1 VKSRATEGWCRCGGG
16 EEKINLRSLLEG
28 GNRSQGHRT
37 RREFEEG
44 RRELSKMG
52 YDSGRVVT
60 A

>member
-1 VKSRATEGWCRCGGG
+1 MAARMSAAKS
-16 EEKINLRSLLEG
+16 
-28 GNRSQGHRT
+28 
-37 RREFEEG
+37 EEG

>member
-1 VKSRATEGWCRCGGG
+1 VEGG
-16 EEKINLRSLLEG
+16 EEKINLSLLER

>member
-1 VKSRATEGWCRCGGG
+1 MAAMMSAAE
-16 EEKINLRSLLEG
+16 S
-28 GNRSQGHRT
+28 
-37 RREFEEG
+37 EEG

>member
-1 VKSRATEGWCRCGGG
+1 MAARMSAAE
-16 EEKINLRSLLEG
+16 S
-28 GNRSQGHRT
+28 
-37 RREFEEG
+37 EEG

>member
-1 VKSRATEGWCRCGGG
+1 MAVRMSAAG
-16 EEKINLRSLLEG
+16 S
-28 GNRSQGHRT
+28 
-37 RREFEEG
+37 EEG